1 MNSHLFDLLH
11 EVCRKGLTKHFLIMF
26 QMLVEHQH
34 LEQTSFYRHLHVAI
48 ANQLLDRWFWRN
60 MLLKN
65 CNVAAAQ
72 I

>member
-1 MNSHLFDLLH
+1 
-11 EVCRKGLTKHFLIMF
+11 LTKHFLIMF